1 MKLSSK
7 RSIIILYILF
17 ALAIPVA
24 VLGSIY
30 SVLQLMLSTSPEHLR
45 IEPVIWTVSLV
56 IFGTYFF
63 TYIYSLHKT
72 RKDKMLTLKSFFPAF
87 HFLIA
92 FVFVLLLSYPISNYI
107 NMSYEWFGFAK
118 KDFSVEYECDTH
130 GGFLGDGDYV
140 LILDCSENKEK
151 AAELIKDWSKLPLP
165 EAIGIKM
172 YGGEKNGTHY
182 GNMLSEKIPKIDNG
196 YYMFEDRTPEYDEND
211 AAHYTNFSIGLY
223 DSDTDKMYYFRY
235 DS

>member
-7 RSIIILYILF
+7 RSIIILFILF

-72 RKDKMLTLKSFFPAF
+72 RKNKKLTLKSFFPAF
-87 HFLIA
+87 HCLIA
-92 FVFVLLLSYPISNYI
+92 VVFVLL
-107 NMSYEWFGFAK
+107 
-118 KDFSVEYECDTH
+118 
-130 GGFLGDGDYV
+130 

-165 EAIGIKM
+165 EALDLKM
-172 YGGEKNGTHY
+172 YGGEKNGMHY
-182 GNMLSEKIPKIDNG
+182 GNMLSEKIPEIDNG
-196 YYMFEDRTPEYDEND
+196 YYMFEDRTPEYAGDD